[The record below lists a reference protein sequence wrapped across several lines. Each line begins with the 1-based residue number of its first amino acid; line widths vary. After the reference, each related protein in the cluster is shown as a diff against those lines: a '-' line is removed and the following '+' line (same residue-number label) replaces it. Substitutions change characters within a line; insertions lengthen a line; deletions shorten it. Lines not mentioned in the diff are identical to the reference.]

1 MRVLA
6 RGIEDARN
14 VTIEGPEGRDPRELD
29 RAIIFSR
36 ASYRLSHRQDGRHAA
51 FRCGDGIDE
60 MHDSLRRDSSFTPPG
75 SSSGWGKR
83 LFQATTQLRNR
94 IGTQAVAGQ
103 FVPALIGSR
112 SR

>member
-36 ASYRLSHRQDGRHAA
+36 ASYQLSRRQDGRHAA
-51 FRCGDGIDE
+51 FRCGEGIDE
-60 MHDSLRRDSSFTPPG
+60 MHDSPRRDSSFTPPG
-75 SSSGWGKR
+75 SSIGWAKR
-83 LFQATTQLRNR
+83 LSQGTTQLRNKTG
-94 IGTQAVAGQ
+94 IQAVPG
-103 FVPALIGSR
+103 R
-112 SR
+112 